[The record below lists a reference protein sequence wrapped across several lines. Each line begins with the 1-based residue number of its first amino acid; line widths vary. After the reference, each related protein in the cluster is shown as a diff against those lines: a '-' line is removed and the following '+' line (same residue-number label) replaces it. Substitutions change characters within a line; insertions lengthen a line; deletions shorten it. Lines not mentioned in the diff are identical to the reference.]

1 MYWERQRGDLCRLHS
16 LNAYFGYQRL
26 TENAFFSYCNDYDS
40 IIPGLNSRSMDGFS
54 EGRCIIN
61 YIIDILDNVYTLTI
75 PIDSYSNSREYI
87 NYERY
92 KKILSNLDCY
102 FEFNKGHVWF
112 NKKKDNTWHKIDSIT
127 GITQIDPRLNKNGY
141 ILVFNIKQTLKEM
154 NYYRQCIHTY
164 STFEQN
170 ELFLCNLFHASK
182 HIAGNEK
189 FNKIKDILYNFLK
202 HYRKNNYKSYDYF
215 LEKIIDLLK

>member
-26 TENAFFSYCNDYDS
+26 TENTFFSYCDEYDTL
-40 IIPGLNSRSMDGFS
+40 IPGLTSRSMDGFT

-61 YIIDILDNVYTLTI
+61 YIIDVLDNIYTLTI
-75 PIDSYSNSREYI
+75 PIESYSNSREYI

-92 KKILSNLDCY
+92 KKIINTLDCY

-112 NKKKDNTWHKIDSIT
+112 NKKHDGVWYKIDSIT
-127 GITQIDPRLNKNGY
+127 GITRIDPHLNKNGY

-154 NYYRQCIHTY
+154 NYYRYCIHAY
-164 STFEQN
+164 SSFKKN
-170 ELFLCNLFHASK
+170 EIFLCNLFHASK
-182 HIAGNEK
+182 HIRGNIR
-189 FNKIKDILYNFLK
+189 FNHIKDILYDFLK
-202 HYRKNNYKSYDYF
+202 QYRKNNYKSYDYF
-215 LEKIIDLLK
+215 LKKIIDLLK